1 MIRLA
6 TLEDVAKLAVL
17 GEVMHSEGVFSNH
30 DFDEDK
36 VKFMLKSYIESDEK
50 LSLVDED
57 TVANDGITGMFFANL
72 SKHYFGQTTLAIE
85 QNMYIHPLH
94 RGGSTA
100 QRFMKKFEHWAR
112 YNDAEVLLFMPC
124 NNGVRNGWD
133 KFAQKNG
140 YTQTGY
146 IFQKD
151 L

>member
-6 TLEDVAKLAVL
+6 TLDDVPYLAVL
-17 GEVMHSEGVFSNH
+17 GKIMHGEGVFSNH

-36 VKFMLKSYIESDEK
+36 VISMLKSYIESDDK

-57 TVANDGITGMFFANL
+57 IVTEDGITGMFFANL
-72 SKHYFGQTTLAIE
+72 SYHYFGHTKLAME

-100 QRFMKKFEHWAR
+100 SRFMKKFEHWAR
-112 YNDAEVLLFMPC
+112 YQDAQVLLFMPC

-133 KFAQKNG
+133 KFAKKNG

-146 IFQKD
+146 IFQRD